1 MDFFEAIILFMI
13 VRGVIN
19 LFGASK
25 KKSSSKEKRSSQTQ
39 FQPRT
44 PNKSSSQNP
53 YQTKAKEQRGRDL
66 TSILSNLQKQ
76 FEELEG
82 QSKSTSKK
90 TSYAETVVSQDKS
103 RGKDVQI
110 LKPQIL
116 KTNNK
121 GRLDELY
128 EGMGNLAEEKITVEE
143 MEDYQE
149 ALYGD
154 LDDDSLFD
162 YDAPIDMEAEWE
174 SDEAAKIIDIL
185 EDKEALLDLKTAII
199 FSEILG
205 KPVSMRK

>member
-1 MDFFEAIILFMI
+1 M
-13 VRGVIN
+13 
-19 LFGASK
+19 
-25 KKSSSKEKRSSQTQ
+25 
-39 FQPRT
+39 
-44 PNKSSSQNP
+44 
-53 YQTKAKEQRGRDL
+53 
-66 TSILSNLQKQ
+66 
-76 FEELEG
+76 
-82 QSKSTSKK
+82 
-90 TSYAETVVSQDKS
+90 SQDKS

-128 EGMGNLAEEKITVEE
+128 EGMGDLAEEKITVEE

-162 YDAPIDMEAEWE
+162 YDAPMDMEAEWE